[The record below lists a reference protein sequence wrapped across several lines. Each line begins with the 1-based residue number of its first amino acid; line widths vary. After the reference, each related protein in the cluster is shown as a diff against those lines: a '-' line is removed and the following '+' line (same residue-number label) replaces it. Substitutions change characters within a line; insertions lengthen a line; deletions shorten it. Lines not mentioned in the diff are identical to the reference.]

1 MAGVKPEIAFRLRT
15 DPRWRFGAAALRGDQ
30 RARERE
36 RGPVDVFRSAHA
48 RGADWL
54 AACGACLDQLD
65 VLPPG
70 ANLGFLYVSDPFT
83 EALDHI
89 VARFRAQTGIEHW
102 VGTAGLGVC
111 AADQEYFGEG
121 AVATL
126 VAALPPGGFALF
138 DALLRDGGDDL
149 DARTRAWTGGA
160 EGALAVVHADPRT
173 PGAPEAIARFSAATG
188 AFLVGGLSS
197 SAVANVQLAGGP
209 TEGGLSGV
217 LLSPEV
223 PALTAL
229 SQGCTPI
236 GPRHRITACHRNL
249 VLALD
254 DRPALEVLREEIGE
268 LLARD
273 LRRIG
278 GYIHAALPVRGLD
291 RADYLVRN
299 LLAVDPDRGVL
310 AIGAELRVGQE
321 LMFVK
326 RDGASAQEDLRRM
339 LADLDRR
346 RRGRPVR
353 GALYHACVARGP
365 NMFGP
370 DSAELGTI
378 REALGDV
385 PLAGFFAN
393 GEIFHDRLYAYTGVL
408 TLFL

>member
-1 MAGVKPEIAFRLRT
+1 VPPE
-15 DPRWRFGAAALRGDQ
+15 
-30 RARERE
+30 E
-36 RGPVDVFRSAHA
+36 
-48 RGADWL
+48 
-54 AACGACLDQLD
+54 
-65 VLPPG
+65 
-70 ANLGFLYVSDPFT
+70 
-83 EALDHI
+83 
-89 VARFRAQTGIEHW
+89 
-102 VGTAGLGVC
+102 
-111 AADQEYFGEG
+111 
-121 AVATL
+121 
-126 VAALPPGGFALF
+126 FALF
-138 DALLRDGGDDL
+138 DGLRDGRSDL
-149 DARTRAWTGGA
+149 DARLTVWARGA
-160 EGALAVVHADPRT
+160 EGGLAVVHADPRT
-173 PGAPEAIARFSAATG
+173 PGVPDAIARFGAATG

-197 SAVANVQLAGGP
+197 STVANVQLAGGP

-217 LLSPEV
+217 LLSPELPV
-223 PALTAL
+223 LTGL

-249 VLALD
+249 VLTID
-254 DRPALEVLREEIGE
+254 GRPALEVLKEEIGE

-299 LLAVDPDRGVL
+299 LLAIDPERGVL
-310 AIGAELRVGQE
+310 AVGAALRVGQE
-321 LMFVK
+321 LLFVK

-346 RRGRPVR
+346 RAGRPVR

-370 DSAELGTI
+370 DSAEVGMI
-378 REALGDV
+378 REVLGDV
-385 PLAGFFAN
+385 PLAGFYAN